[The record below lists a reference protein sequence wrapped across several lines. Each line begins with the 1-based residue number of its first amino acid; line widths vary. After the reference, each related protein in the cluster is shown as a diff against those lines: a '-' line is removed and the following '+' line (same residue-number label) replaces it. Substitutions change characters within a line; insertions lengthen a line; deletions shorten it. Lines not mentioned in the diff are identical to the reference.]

1 MGKASS
7 SKKKVARAASIGGG
21 KVAPASR
28 PWIWWAAL
36 GAVVVLGIGAVALSR
51 SDYREG
57 ATPTDVPPVASRD
70 HWHSAYGVY
79 LCDGF
84 APPIQ
89 VQEDPKGIHT
99 HADGIIHV
107 HPFVRSAAGANAVLG
122 EFAAAVDMTLTDDQL
137 RLPGGKLYEEGETE
151 CDGEPGLVQVL
162 VDGEVVTDDI
172 AEIRFVDRQLLTIA
186 FAPEGAD
193 LPPPESAPT
202 LDNLSD
208 VDPSQQTPA
217 PAQTVPPAGDAGD
230 G

>member
-1 MGKASS
+1 
-7 SKKKVARAASIGGG
+7 
-21 KVAPASR
+21 
-28 PWIWWAAL
+28 
-36 GAVVVLGIGAVALSR
+36 
-51 SDYREG
+51 
-57 ATPTDVPPVASRD
+57 
-70 HWHSAYGVY
+70 
-79 LCDGF
+79 
-84 APPIQ
+84 
-89 VQEDPKGIHT
+89 
-99 HADGIIHV
+99 
-107 HPFVRSAAGANAVLG
+107 
-122 EFAAAVDMTLTDDQL
+122 
-137 RLPGGKLYEEGETE
+137 LPGGKLYEEGETE
-151 CDGEPGLVQVL
+151 CDGEPGIVQVL